1 MASTSEKL
9 VYLQNGVFKRKEMT
23 SGLQYYSDGAFDTFP
38 LPPSNGNFVLTN
50 NNNEFTWTDAG
61 VVVPDQPEEFT
72 TLDNSYFKGSNSQ
85 AITIATKGTIP
96 YFVNNSTFGEL
107 DLPNSGKYLLNMD
120 ENGGPSFST
129 LDAST
134 INTALG
140 LGNTSNKYAIANW
153 NSTTSTRK
161 DLILPDQSG
170 SYILKGT
177 EAGAFGIQYT
187 FDTLNA
193 STLFNGALGVQ
204 STNLCLIAYKDNTAY
219 GVTVPA
225 MGVSSGYFVFKNEA
239 NTEVPTTSILD
250 SDVIYKDILG
260 CTSEEQCIV
269 INDGAGVSKLTIP
282 SNPGTYLLNVS
293 SSGVSFSPSSVKFS
307 KTFTYSWSGS
317 GHTVVSE
324 TLGSDNSNL
333 TEDLTLSSNS
343 KYLVTIDLSLKCGNY
358 EEALVGFKSTPT
370 LVITT
375 TRATL
380 LKTTLDNPTPTMN
393 VSGTSIFSP
402 IKDGGLELVVSRSG
416 DTTISHLYSN
426 FQVTVVEL

>member
-120 ENGGPSFST
+120 ENGEPSFST
-129 LDAST
+129 LDATT

-140 LGNTSNKYAIANW
+140 LNNTSNKYVIANW
-153 NSTTSTRK
+153 NSTTSTRTN
-161 DLILPDQSG
+161 LVLPDQSG
-170 SYILKGT
+170 VYILKAT
-177 EAGAFGIQYT
+177 SAGAFGNQYT
-187 FDTLNA
+187 FATMNA
-193 STLFNGALGVQ
+193 SGLFHEILGVQ
-204 STNLCLIAYKDNTAY
+204 SNNMCLIAYKGSSAY

-225 MGVSSGYFVFKNEA
+225 PSASSGYYVFKKTP
-239 NTEVPTTSILD
+239 NTDVPTTAMLD
-250 SDVIYKDILG
+250 QDAIYKDILG
-260 CTSEEQCIV
+260 CTTEERCIV
-269 INDGAGVSKLTIP
+269 INDKTGVSKLTIP
-282 SNPGTYLLNVS
+282 STPGTYLLNVS
-293 SSGVSFSPSSVKFS
+293 SNGVSFSATPTKFS

-317 GHTVVSE
+317 GHSVISE
-324 TLGSDNSNL
+324 SLGSTNTNL
-333 TEDLTLSSNS
+333 SEQLTLSSNS
-343 KYLVTIDLSLKCGNY
+343 KYLVTIDLTLKCGNY
-358 EEALVGFKSTPT
+358 EAALEGFKSPPT

-375 TRATL
+375 TRTTL
-380 LKTTLDNPTPTMN
+380 LKTTLDNPLPTVN

-402 IKDGGLELVVSRSG
+402 ITDGGLDLVVSRGG

-426 FQVTVVEL
+426 FQVTIVEI

>member
-1 MASTSEKL
+1 M
-9 VYLQNGVFKRKEMT
+9 FKRKEMAT
-23 SGLQYYSDGAFDTFP
+23 GLQYYHNGAFKTFP
-38 LPPSNGNFVLTN
+38 LPSGNGTFVLSNYN
-50 NNNEFTWTDAG
+50 NDFTWVDAG
-61 VVVPDQPEEFT
+61 VVLPEQPEEFT
-72 TLDNSYFKGSNSQ
+72 TLDNSYFKDSNSQ
-85 AITIATKGTIP
+85 AITIATRGTIP
-96 YFVNNSTFGEL
+96 YFVNNSTFGGL
-107 DLPNSGKYLLNMD
+107 DLPGSGKYLLNIEED
-120 ENGGPSFST
+120 GEPSFST
-129 LDAST
+129 IDATT

-170 SYILKGT
+170 TYILKGVD
-177 EAGAFGIQYT
+177 AGAFGIQYT

-204 STNLCLIAYKDNTAY
+204 STNLCLIAYKGNSAY

-282 SNPGTYLLNVS
+282 SNSGSYLLNVT
-293 SSGVSFSPSSVKFS
+293 SSGISFEPQPTKLSTTY
-307 KTFTYSWSGS
+307 TFNWGGS
-317 GHTVVSE
+317 GHSVVNEALS
-324 TLGSDNSNL
+324 TSI
-333 TEDLTLSSNS
+333 TLSSSS
-343 KYLVTIDLSLKCGNY
+343 KYLFTFDIGLKCTNY
-358 EEALVGFKSTPT
+358 EQALIGFENEPLLLIGVRPMSALRMNLGAATST
-370 LVITT
+370 LF
-375 TRATL
+375 A
-380 LKTTLDNPTPTMN
+380 
-393 VSGTSIFSP
+393 SGTCVGSPATSGQMSISVTR
-402 IKDGGLELVVSRSG
+402 DG
-416 DTTISHLYSN
+416 DNTISHTYSH

>member
-1 MASTSEKL
+1 
-9 VYLQNGVFKRKEMT
+9 MT
-23 SGLQYYSDGAFDTFP
+23 SGLQYYSDGSFDTFP
-38 LPPSNGNFVLTN
+38 LPSGNGNYVLTN
-50 NNNEFTWTDAG
+50 NNNVFTWTDAG

-85 AITIATKGTIP
+85 AITIAAKGTIP

-107 DLPNSGKYLLNMD
+107 DLPGSGKYLLNMD

-129 LDAST
+129 IDATT
-134 INTALG
+134 INTAIG

-170 SYILKGT
+170 TYILKGT

-204 STNLCLIAYKDNTAY
+204 STNLCLIAYKGNSAY

-250 SDVIYKDILG
+250 ASTIYQDILG
-260 CTSEEQCIV
+260 CTSTERCIV
-269 INDGAGVSKLTIP
+269 INDGTGVSKLTIP
-282 SNPGTYLLNVS
+282 SNSGSYLLNVT
-293 SSGVSFSPSSVKFS
+293 SSGISFEPQPTKLS
-307 KTFTYSWSGS
+307 KTFTYTWSGS
-317 GHTVVSE
+317 GHSVVSE
-324 TLGSDNSNL
+324 YLGSDNSNL
-333 TEDLTLSSNS
+333 TEGLMLSSNS
-343 KYLVTIDLSLKCGNY
+343 KYLVTIDLSIKCGNY
-358 EEALVGFKSTPT
+358 EQAFVGFTDTPT

-375 TRATL
+375 SQATL

-393 VSGTSIFSP
+393 VSGTSIVTP
-402 IKDGGLELVVSRSG
+402 TKDGALSLVVTRGG

-426 FQVTVVEL
+426 FQVTIVEI